1 MATTKF
7 ESKKWGCILHCIEQR
22 KDDWMSVRKQPSLV
36 IFSRNSDA
44 IEDSAIRQ
52 FLDMTKQLNAS
63 KAFVCASA
71 GFTSS
76 ATGYAEN
83 RPIELIAKDKLE
95 QILAKAGI

>member
-1 MATTKF
+1 
-7 ESKKWGCILHCIEQR
+7 
-22 KDDWMSVRKQPSLV
+22 
-36 IFSRNSDA
+36 
-44 IEDSAIRQ
+44 
-52 FLDMTKQLNAS
+52 MTKQLNAS